1 MPLSDAQIVATFGDP
16 APYLRADGTPTAEWE
31 LRILAPVR
39 LPAPLP
45 LSWKPDRA
53 VTSLRA
59 HRLVAPLL
67 ERALSA
73 VYADRAAWASL
84 GDTGGTYQFRR
95 IGRGKRLSR
104 HSWGIAIDLDVRDNP
119 DGGAS
124 RMHPGVIAAFQLYG
138 FEWGGAWRGRERD
151 PMHFEFV
158 DVARLGRS

>member
-1 MPLSDAQIVATFGDP
+1 MPLSDAQVIATFGDP
-16 APYLRADGTPTAEWE
+16 TPYLRPDGTPTAEWE

-45 LSWKPDRA
+45 LSWDRSRQ

-59 HRLVAPLL
+59 HRLVAGLL
-67 ERALSA
+67 EGALKEA
-73 VYADRAAWASL
+73 HANPDAWASL
-84 GDTGGTYQFRR
+84 GDTGGTYCFRR

-124 RMHPGVIAAFQLYG
+124 RMHTGVISAFALYG
-138 FEWGGAWRGRERD
+138 FQWGGYWKGRERD

-158 DVARLGRS
+158 DVARLQR